1 MQPLF
6 VLLLLFLSAE
16 PLFFGATPAFVCPQ
30 PHLGV
35 CLDVFFE
42 QLEVSV
48 GQDVLGYGGWMVF
61 HGDDVEVV
69 VATLGSAHAT
79 VHHEGIDLAGD
90 VLGSDEDGGIV
101 VEERHEMVD
110 AVPLGLLVAD
120 EADNIVLVFFAQLE
134 NAAESLF
141 HLNVHATIL
150 TAQVEEELVHHFI
163 VDVVIDLS

>member
-120 EADNIVLVFFAQLE
+120 EADEIVLALLAQLE
-134 NAAESLF
+134 NAAESLL
-141 HLNVHATIL
+141 HLDIHAPVLSAQFVEQTVHCSV
-150 TAQVEEELVHHFI
+150 VEA
-163 VDVVIDLS
+163 VVDLS